1 LHHAN
6 DTPTT
11 KFLSILEEQKMTGF
25 LRKTLF
31 AGFMFAFSAG
41 CALAEDILMP
51 FVLAGTSS
59 DDVKTV
65 ADATKSKLTAAGFE
79 IVGEYS
85 PYGGTDIIIVTNDA
99 LKAAAAKSEFGAYGA
114 AQRVSIT
121 RNGDVT
127 ETVYTN
133 PVYMAAAYRMA
144 SDLADI
150 RAQLEGA
157 LGAEKDFG
165 SEKNLT
171 AKDLGK
177 YHYTVMME
185 YFDDPSELAE
195 YDSQAEALKA
205 VNDSLAAG
213 LGGTAKVYQ
222 IDIPGK
228 DESVIG
234 VALKGKDADD
244 CSSDEFVMSRIDKDS
259 PRSTAHLP
267 YEIVVS
273 DGTAY
278 ALFAR
283 FRIAINWPHLPMV
296 ASESGGTFMSIMCSP
311 GAIEEALI
319 EASGEEP

>member
-1 LHHAN
+1 
-6 DTPTT
+6 
-11 KFLSILEEQKMTGF
+11 MTRL

-31 AGFMFAFSAG
+31 SGFIFIISAG
-41 CALAEDILMP
+41 TALANEILMP

-59 DDVKTV
+59 DDVATV
-65 ADATKSKLTAAGFE
+65 SGQVKGKLTSSGFE
-79 IVGEYS
+79 VVGEYS
-85 PYGGTDIIIVTNDA
+85 PYKDANIIIVTNDT
-99 LKAAAAKSEFGAYGA
+99 LKSSAAKSDFGAYGA

-121 RNGDVT
+121 RNGDQT
-127 ETVYTN
+127 EIVYTN
-133 PVYMAAAYRMA
+133 PIYMAAAYRMA
-144 SDLADI
+144 DDLAST
-150 RAQLEGA
+150 RAALEGA
-157 LGAEKDFG
+157 LGVEKDFG

-171 AKDLGK
+171 ADDLRK

-185 YFDDPSELAE
+185 YFDDPSTLAE

-205 VNDSLAAG
+205 VNDSLAKG
-213 LGGTAKVYQ
+213 LGGTSKVYQ

-228 DESVIG
+228 DESIIG

-244 CSSDEFVMSRIDKDS
+244 CSGDEFIMSKIDKAS

-283 FRIAINWPHLPMV
+283 FRIAINWPHLPMM
-296 ASESGGTFMSIMCSP
+296 ASETGATFMSIMCSP

-319 EASGEEP
+319 QASGEEL

>member
-1 LHHAN
+1 
-6 DTPTT
+6 
-11 KFLSILEEQKMTGF
+11 MTGL

-31 AGFMFAFSAG
+31 AGFIFLVTAG
-41 CALAEDILMP
+41 AALADDILMP
-51 FVLAGTSS
+51 FVLAYTTS
-59 DDVKTV
+59 DDVATV
-65 ADATKSKLTAAGFE
+65 VPQVKSKLTGAGFE
-79 IVGEYS
+79 VVGEYS
-85 PYGGTDIIIVTNDA
+85 PYDGADIIIVTNDA
-99 LKAAAAKSEFGAYGA
+99 LKKHAAESEFGAYGA
-114 AQRVSIT
+114 MVRVSVT
-121 RNGDVT
+121 RNGDTT
-127 ETVYTN
+127 EVAYTN

-144 SDLADI
+144 SDLSDI
-150 RAQLEGA
+150 RAQVEGA
-157 LGAEKDFG
+157 LGAEKDYG

-171 AKDLGK
+171 AKDLRN

-195 YDSQAEALKA
+195 YDSQAEAVKA
-205 VNDSLAAG
+205 VEDSLAAG
-213 LGGTAKVYQ
+213 KGATAKVYR

-228 DESVIG
+228 DE
-234 VALKGKDADD
+234 DD
-244 CSSDEFVMSRIDKDS
+244 CSGDKYIMSRIDKAT

-296 ASESGGTFMSIMCSP
+296 ASETGATFMSIMCAP

-319 EASGEEP
+319 QAAGEEP

>member
-1 LHHAN
+1 M
-6 DTPTT
+6 
-11 KFLSILEEQKMTGF
+11 IGF

-31 AGFMFAFSAG
+31 AGFAFALSATT
-41 CALAEDILMP
+41 AIADEILMP
-51 FVLAGTSS
+51 FVLSGTSGG
-59 DDVKTV
+59 DVNTV
-65 ADATKSKLTAAGFE
+65 AGEVKSKLTAGGFE
-79 IVGEYS
+79 VVGEYS
-85 PYGGTDIIIVTNDA
+85 PYKDAHVIIVTNDA
-99 LKAAAAKSEFGAYGA
+99 LKQAASKSDFGAYGA
-114 AQRVSIT
+114 AQRVSVT
-121 RNGDVT
+121 RNGDQT
-127 ETVYTN
+127 EIVYTN
-133 PVYMAAAYRMA
+133 PIYMAAAYRMA
-144 SDLADI
+144 TDLAST
-150 RAQLEGA
+150 RSALEAA

-177 YHYTVMME
+177 YHYTVMMD
-185 YFDDPSELAE
+185 YFDDPSTLAE

-205 VNDSLAAG
+205 VNDSLAKG

-228 DESVIG
+228 DESIIG

-244 CSSDEFVMSRIDKDS
+244 CSGDEYIMTRIDKAS

-283 FRIAINWPHLPMV
+283 FRIAINWPHLPMM
-296 ASESGGTFMSIMCSP
+296 ASETGATFMSIMCAP

>member
-1 LHHAN
+1 MIA
-6 DTPTT
+6 
-11 KFLSILEEQKMTGF
+11 F
-25 LRKTLF
+25 LRKTVITGLICFF
-31 AGFMFAFSAG
+31 AAG
-41 CALAEDILMP
+41 NALAADILMP

-59 DDVKTV
+59 GDVATV
-65 ADATKSKLTAAGFE
+65 SGEVKSKLTAAGFE
-79 IVGEYS
+79 VVGEYS
-85 PYGGTDIIIVTNDA
+85 PYAGANIIIVTSDL
-99 LKAAAAKSEFGAYGA
+99 LKAEAAKSEFGAYGA
-114 AQRVSIT
+114 GQRISVT
-121 RNGDVT
+121 KNGDST
-127 ETVYTN
+127 EIVYTN

-144 SDLADI
+144 SDLQGV
-150 RAQLEGA
+150 RAALEGA
-157 LGAEKDFG
+157 LGAKKDFG

-171 AKDLGK
+171 AEKLRK

-195 YDSQAEALKA
+195 YGSQAEAVKA
-205 VNDSLAAG
+205 VEDSLAAG
-213 LGGTAKVYQ
+213 LGATSKVYR

-228 DESVIG
+228 DETVFG
-234 VALKGKDADD
+234 VALKGMDSED
-244 CSSDEFVMSRIDKDS
+244 CSGDEFVMSRIDKAS

-319 EASGEEP
+319 QAAGEEP

>member
-1 LHHAN
+1 MIRLL
-6 DTPTT
+6 T
-11 KFLSILEEQKMTGF
+11 
-25 LRKTLF
+25 KTLF
-31 AGFMFAFSAG
+31 AAFVFALSATTTFAG
-41 CALAEDILMP
+41 EILMP
-51 FVLAGTSS
+51 FVLASTSGG
-59 DDVKTV
+59 DVTSV
-65 ADATKSKLTAAGFE
+65 AAEVKSKLTAGGFE
-79 IVGEYS
+79 VVGEYS
-85 PYGGTDIIIVTNDA
+85 PYKDAHIIIVTNDA
-99 LKAAAAKSEFGAYGA
+99 LKQAASKSDFGAYGA

-121 RNGDVT
+121 RNGDQT
-127 ETVYTN
+127 EIVYTN
-133 PVYMAAAYRMA
+133 PIYMAAAYRM
-144 SDLADI
+144 SGDLAST
-150 RAQLEGA
+150 RAALEGT

-171 AKDLGK
+171 AEDLGK

-205 VNDSLAAG
+205 VNAALAAG
-213 LGGTAKVYQ
+213 KGGATKVYQ

-234 VALKGKDADD
+234 VALKGTGPDD
-244 CSSDEFVMSRIDKDS
+244 CSSDEYIMSRIDKAS

-283 FRIAINWPHLPMV
+283 FRIAINWPHLPMM
-296 ASESGGTFMSIMCSP
+296 ASETGATFMSIMCSP

-319 EASGEEP
+319 QGSGEEL

>member
-1 LHHAN
+1 
-6 DTPTT
+6 
-11 KFLSILEEQKMTGF
+11 MTGL

-31 AGFMFAFSAG
+31 AGFMILFSAG
-41 CALAEDILMP
+41 SALAGDILMP
-51 FVLAGTSS
+51 FVLASTSS
-59 DDVKTV
+59 GDVTTV
-65 ADATKSKLTAAGFE
+65 SGEVKSKLTGAGFE
-79 IVGEYS
+79 VVGEYS
-85 PYGGTDIIIVTNDA
+85 PYGGANIIIVTNDA
-99 LKAAAAKSEFGAYGA
+99 LKATAAKSDFGAYGA
-114 AQRVSIT
+114 AQRVSVT
-121 RNGDVT
+121 KNGDVT
-127 ETVYTN
+127 EVVYTN
-133 PVYMAAAYRMA
+133 PIYMAAAYRMA

-171 AKDLGK
+171 AEDLAK

-195 YDSQAEALKA
+195 YDSQEEALKA
-205 VNDSLAAG
+205 VNDSLSAG
-213 LGGTAKVYQ
+213 LGATEKVYQ

-228 DESVIG
+228 DESIIG

-244 CSSDEFVMSRIDKDS
+244 CSGDEFIMGKIDKAS

-283 FRIAINWPHLPMV
+283 FRIAINWPHLPMM
-296 ASESGGTFMSIMCSP
+296 ASETGATFMSIMCSP

>member
-1 LHHAN
+1 
-6 DTPTT
+6 
-11 KFLSILEEQKMTGF
+11 MTGL

-31 AGFMFAFSAG
+31 AGFMILFSAG
-41 CALAEDILMP
+41 SALADDILMP
-51 FVLAGTSS
+51 FVLSGTSS
-59 DDVKTV
+59 SDVKTV
-65 ADATKSKLTAAGFE
+65 AAETKSKLTGAGFE
-79 IVGEYS
+79 VVGEYS
-85 PYGGTDIIIVTNDA
+85 PYDGAHIIIVTNDA
-99 LKAAAAKSEFGAYGA
+99 LKTAAAKSDFGAYGA
-114 AQRVSIT
+114 AQRISIT
-121 RNGDVT
+121 KNGDVT
-127 ETVYTN
+127 EVVYTN
-133 PVYMAAAYRMA
+133 PIYMAAAYRMA
-144 SDLADI
+144 TDLADI

-185 YFDDPSELAE
+185 YFDDPSNLAE
-195 YDSQAEALKA
+195 YDSQEEALKA

-213 LGGTAKVYQ
+213 LGATAKVFQ

-228 DESVIG
+228 DESIIG

-244 CSSDEFVMSRIDKDS
+244 CSGDEFIMSKIDKAS

-283 FRIAINWPHLPMV
+283 FRIAINWPHLPMM
-296 ASESGGTFMSIMCSP
+296 ASETGATFMSIMCSP

>member
-1 LHHAN
+1 
-6 DTPTT
+6 
-11 KFLSILEEQKMTGF
+11 MTGL

-31 AGFMFAFSAG
+31 AGFMILFSAG
-41 CALAEDILMP
+41 SALAGDILMP
-51 FVLAGTSS
+51 FVLASTSS
-59 DDVKTV
+59 GDVKTV
-65 ADATKSKLTAAGFE
+65 AGEVKSKLTGAGFE
-79 IVGEYS
+79 VVGEYS
-85 PYGGTDIIIVTNDA
+85 PYDGAEIIIVTNDA
-99 LKAAAAKSEFGAYGA
+99 LKATAAKSEFGAYGA

-121 RNGDVT
+121 KNGDVT
-127 ETVYTN
+127 EVVYTN

-171 AKDLGK
+171 AKDLAK

-195 YDSQAEALKA
+195 YDSQEEALKA

-213 LGGTAKVYQ
+213 LGSTAKVFQ
-222 IDIPGK
+222 IDVSDK
-228 DESVIG
+228 ESIIG

-244 CSSDEFVMSRIDKDS
+244 CSGDAFVMGKIDKS
-259 PRSTAHLP
+259 TPRHTAHLP

-273 DGTAY
+273 DGIAY

-283 FRIAINWPHLPMV
+283 FRIAINWPHLPMM
-296 ASESGGTFMSIMCSP
+296 ASETGATFMSIMCSP

>member
-1 LHHAN
+1 
-6 DTPTT
+6 
-11 KFLSILEEQKMTGF
+11 MT
-25 LRKTLF
+25 
-31 AGFMFAFSAG
+31 AGA
-41 CALAEDILMP
+41 ALAEDILMP

-59 DDVKTV
+59 GDVASV
-65 ADATKSKLTAAGFE
+65 SSEVKSKLTGAGFE
-79 IVGEYS
+79 VVGEYS
-85 PYGGTDIIIVTNDA
+85 PYAGANIIIVTNDT
-99 LKAAAAKSEFGAYGA
+99 LKQHAAKSEFGAYGA
-114 AQRVSIT
+114 MVRVSVT
-121 RNGDVT
+121 KNGDNT
-127 ETVYTN
+127 EVVYTN

-144 SDLADI
+144 SDLSDV
-150 RAQLEGA
+150 RAQVEGA

-171 AKDLGK
+171 AEDLRK

-195 YDSQAEALKA
+195 YDSQAEAVQA
-205 VNDSLAAG
+205 VEDALAAG
-213 LGGTAKVYQ
+213 KGATAKVYR

-228 DESVIG
+228 DETVFG
-234 VALKGKDADD
+234 VALKGKDAED
-244 CSSDEFVMSRIDKDS
+244 CSGDEFIMSRIDKAT

-296 ASESGGTFMSIMCSP
+296 ASETGATFMSIMCSP

-319 EASGEEP
+319 QAAGEEL

>member
-1 LHHAN
+1 MIRLL
-6 DTPTT
+6 T
-11 KFLSILEEQKMTGF
+11 
-25 LRKTLF
+25 KTLF
-31 AGFMFAFSAG
+31 AAFVFALSAATTFAG
-41 CALAEDILMP
+41 EILMP
-51 FVLAGTSS
+51 FVLAGTSGG
-59 DDVKTV
+59 DVKSV
-65 ADATKSKLTAAGFE
+65 AAEVKSKLTAGGFE
-79 IVGEYS
+79 VVGEYS
-85 PYGGTDIIIVTNDA
+85 PYNDAHIIIVTNDT
-99 LKAAAAKSEFGAYGA
+99 LKQTASKSDFGAYGA

-121 RNGDVT
+121 RNGDQT
-127 ETVYTN
+127 EIVYTN
-133 PVYMAAAYRMA
+133 PVYMAAAYRM
-144 SDLADI
+144 SGDLAST
-150 RAQLEGA
+150 RAALEGT

-171 AKDLGK
+171 AEDLGK

-205 VNDSLAAG
+205 VNAALAAG
-213 LGGTAKVYQ
+213 KGGATKVYQ

-234 VALKGKDADD
+234 VALKGTGPDD
-244 CSSDEFVMSRIDKDS
+244 CSGDEYIMSRIDKAT

-283 FRIAINWPHLPMV
+283 FRIAINWPHLPMM
-296 ASESGGTFMSIMCSP
+296 ASETGATFMSIMCSP

-319 EASGEEP
+319 QGSGEEL

>member
-1 LHHAN
+1 
-6 DTPTT
+6 
-11 KFLSILEEQKMTGF
+11 MTRL

-31 AGFMFAFSAG
+31 SGFIFIISDG
-41 CALAEDILMP
+41 TALANEILMP

-59 DDVKTV
+59 DDVATV
-65 ADATKSKLTAAGFE
+65 SGQVKGKLTSSGFE
-79 IVGEYS
+79 VVGEYS
-85 PYGGTDIIIVTNDA
+85 PYKDANIIIVTNDT
-99 LKAAAAKSEFGAYGA
+99 LKSSAAKSDFGAYGA

-121 RNGDVT
+121 RNGDQT
-127 ETVYTN
+127 EIVYTN
-133 PVYMAAAYRMA
+133 PIYMAAAYRMA
-144 SDLADI
+144 DDLAST
-150 RAQLEGA
+150 RAALEGA
-157 LGAEKDFG
+157 LGVEKDFG

-171 AKDLGK
+171 ADDLLK
-177 YHYTVMME
+177 YHYTVMLE
-185 YFDDPSELAE
+185 YFDDPSTLAE

-205 VNDSLAAG
+205 VNDSLAKG
-213 LGGTAKVYQ
+213 LGGASKVYQ

-244 CSSDEFVMSRIDKDS
+244 CSGDEFIMSKIDKAS

-283 FRIAINWPHLPMV
+283 FRIAINWPHLPMM
-296 ASESGGTFMSIMCSP
+296 ASETGATFMSIMCSP

-319 EASGEEP
+319 QASGEEL

>member
-1 LHHAN
+1 
-6 DTPTT
+6 
-11 KFLSILEEQKMTGF
+11 MTGL

-31 AGFMFAFSAG
+31 AGFMILFSAG
-41 CALAEDILMP
+41 SALAGDILMP
-51 FVLAGTSS
+51 FVLASTSS
-59 DDVKTV
+59 GDVTTV
-65 ADATKSKLTAAGFE
+65 SGEVKSKLTGAGFE
-79 IVGEYS
+79 VVGEYS
-85 PYGGTDIIIVTNDA
+85 PYGGANIIIVTNDA
-99 LKAAAAKSEFGAYGA
+99 LKATAAKSDFGAYGA

-121 RNGDVT
+121 KNGDVT
-127 ETVYTN
+127 EVVYTN
-133 PVYMAAAYRMA
+133 PIYMAAAYRMA
-144 SDLADI
+144 SDMADI

-171 AKDLGK
+171 AEDLAK

-213 LGGTAKVYQ
+213 LGAASKVYQ

-228 DESVIG
+228 DESIIG

-244 CSSDEFVMSRIDKDS
+244 CSGDEFIMGKIDKAS

-283 FRIAINWPHLPMV
+283 FRIAINWPHLPMM
-296 ASESGGTFMSIMCSP
+296 ASETGATFMSIMCSP

>member
-1 LHHAN
+1 
-6 DTPTT
+6 
-11 KFLSILEEQKMTGF
+11 MTRL

-31 AGFMFAFSAG
+31 SGFIFIISAG
-41 CALAEDILMP
+41 TALANEILMP

-59 DDVKTV
+59 DDVATV
-65 ADATKSKLTAAGFE
+65 SGQVKGKLTSSGFE
-79 IVGEYS
+79 VVGEYS
-85 PYGGTDIIIVTNDA
+85 PYKDANIIIVTNDT
-99 LKAAAAKSEFGAYGA
+99 LKSSAAKSDFGAYGA

-121 RNGDVT
+121 RNGDQT
-127 ETVYTN
+127 EIVYTN
-133 PVYMAAAYRMA
+133 PIYMAAAYRMA
-144 SDLADI
+144 DDLAST
-150 RAQLEGA
+150 RAALEGA
-157 LGAEKDFG
+157 LGVEKDFG

-171 AKDLGK
+171 ADDLRK

-185 YFDDPSELAE
+185 YFDDPSTLAE

-205 VNDSLAAG
+205 VNDSLAKG
-213 LGGTAKVYQ
+213 LGGASKVYQ

-244 CSSDEFVMSRIDKDS
+244 CSGDEVIMSKIDKAS

-283 FRIAINWPHLPMV
+283 FRIAINWPHLPMM
-296 ASESGGTFMSIMCSP
+296 ASETGATFMSIMCSP

-319 EASGEEP
+319 QASGEEL